1 VHCRWSQWSCTVGW
15 PVQAAWPTVIAEQQQ
30 EAPFPTT
37 VHRSSS
43 SSSYSDSTSNDTAQ
57 QQQQQQSLLAVGYSD
72 GSLRTFKYP
81 AVAGGMQQ
89 GRIVRGGHGG
99 PVGTVRFSA
108 LSQWLISVS
117 PETAAVFVRR
127 LPAAAA
133 VL

>member
-1 VHCRWSQWSCTVGW
+1 
-15 PVQAAWPTVIAEQQQ
+15 VQAAWPTVTAEQLQ

-43 SSSYSDSTSNDTAQ
+43 SSSSYSDSTSNSNGSVQ
-57 QQQQQQSLLAVGYSD
+57 QQQQQSQSLLAVGYSD
-72 GSLRTFKYP
+72 GSLRMFKYP
-81 AVAGGMQQ
+81 AVAEGMQ
-89 GRIVRGGHGG
+89 GGCVVRGGHGG

-108 LSQWLISVS
+108 RSQWLISVS

-133 VL
+133 LL